1 MGIMQGA
8 PTITVNTR
16 SVSSAVC
23 VVHIKVAAM
32 HSVPT
37 LQHKMMKDKILTRKR
52 LKRRKEKRKRL
63 FTITKRNDDELMLNV
78 LRCQL
83 TY

>member
-8 PTITVNTR
+8 PITTVNTR

-23 VVHIKVAAM
+23 VVHIKVVAM

-37 LQHKMMKDKILTRKR
+37 LQHKMMKNKILTHER
-52 LKRRKEKRKRL
+52 LKKEKKKKKSAIHYNKTQRVNSRGKP
-63 FTITKRNDDELMLNV
+63 V
-78 LRCQL
+78 LS
-83 TY
+83 